1 MNNCLAQF
9 VFTNCINDCFGV
21 NINDLKLIPSYI
33 KGWQQDVKINN
44 IQSILLHKVFV
55 VPLGSIV
62 EPILFNIS
70 VNDLLILLK
79 MLLLGL
85 ETFQK

>member
-1 MNNCLAQF
+1 MYLRTALM
-9 VFTNCINDCFGV
+9 TAYGV
-21 NINDLKLIPSYI
+21 NINDLKLVPSYI
-33 KGWQQDVKINN
+33 KGWQQGFKINN
-44 IQSILLHKVFV
+44 IPSILLHRVFV

-70 VNDLLILLK
+70 FNDLLILLK
-79 MLLLGL
+79 MLLIGL